1 MQFSTGDTH
10 FVEPETMSRTIDT
23 FNEQLQEEGH
33 FSRAQTYEDNE
44 RNYVSDVQS
53 GDYSSDYRKIQIA
66 QAIERIQSKIC
77 HFKPSR
83 DGQVLAPGEE
93 SQGMMVDGAPSGS
106 ESYRDYYFQEM
117 QKRVSRNAPM
127 EDEEYVENP
136 SKIAET
142 CEHGGHSMRRRH
154 RSSGRR

>member
-10 FVEPETMSRTIDT
+10 FVDPEEMSRTIDT

-77 HFKPSR
+77 HFKPSQ

-106 ESYRDYYFQEM
+106 DSYRDYYFQEM
-117 QKRVSRNAPM
+117 QKRVSRNVPK
-127 EDEEYVENP
+127 EDEEYVP
-136 SKIAET
+136 KMPET
-142 CEHGGHSMRRRH
+142 RDHGSHSMRRRH